1 MKKLNRNVFRR
12 NGLAMGIFVLL
23 VLVGTAIGSTSA
35 KYVKD
40 AGPQQAVVRAKEF
53 YFSSDLL
60 KENGAN
66 YTLNPGTAS
75 ISFVLRNHDDELR
88 YSESPIE
95 YTVSVSGDVA
105 VSSPSGTLSNDDIS
119 ITISNLVDGQSYIVT
134 ATGEAGYTKTLSAT
148 FIVRNQSEGVYKYL
162 EMDPSGAFVLL
173 TVWTENKSGEVTIR
187 FPDGLI
193 PDTTD
198 EVLAVIRNY
207 KNGQYVA
214 NTDGS
219 GISDDA
225 GILDVYSSHTYR
237 FFQEDPFTDYSVEAF
252 TVTVGGVA
260 ADPRT
265 PE

>member
-1 MKKLNRNVFRR
+1 MKKLNRNVFCR
-12 NGLAMGIFVLL
+12 NGLVIGIFVLL

-40 AGPQQAVVRAKEF
+40 AGPQQAVVQAREF
-53 YFSSDLL
+53 YFSSDML

-88 YSESPIE
+88 YSESSIG
-95 YTVSVSGDVA
+95 YTVSVSGGAA
-105 VSSPSGTLSNDDIS
+105 VSSASGTLANDDIS
-119 ITISNLVDGQSYIVT
+119 ITISNLVDGQSYTVT

-148 FIVRNQSEGVYKYL
+148 FTVKNQSEGVYKYL
-162 EMDPSGAFVLL
+162 EMDPSGTFVLL
-173 TVWTENKSGEVTIR
+173 TVWTENKSGAVTIR

-198 EVLAVIRNY
+198 EALAAIRNY
-207 KNGQYVA
+207 KKGQYIA
-214 NTDGS
+214 NTDES
-219 GISDDA
+219 GVSDSA
-225 GILDVYSSHTYR
+225 GTLDVYSSHTYR
-237 FFQEDPFTDYSVEAF
+237 FFLVEPFTNYPVKAF
-252 TVTVGGVA
+252 TVTVGGIV